1 MSSGDGKRIRSVE
14 RSVRILER
22 IVNEDEGG
30 VNELARALDYS
41 PSTVHAHLAT
51 LHDLGYLVTVDG
63 EYAVSN
69 RFLQFARHA
78 QSRIE
83 GLDVI
88 RANVRRLADET
99 GESAQFMIEEHGRGI
114 YVERAEGERGAPN
127 DTSLGKPRYL
137 HMCASGKAIL
147 AHLPRERVTEIV
159 DRWGLPVQTAR
170 TITDEET
177 LFAELDAIRDEG
189 VATNDGETVD
199 GLTAVGAPI
208 RSADGRVIGSISVS
222 GPAHRISSN
231 GEIRE
236 RYRDE
241 LIGAVEDVALNL
253 KYL

>member
-159 DRWGLPVQTAR
+159 DRWGLPAQTAR

-189 VATNDGETVD
+189 VATNEGETVD

>member
-1 MSSGDGKRIRSVE
+1 MDTGDGKRIGAVE

-22 IVNEDEGG
+22 MVDTEEGG
-30 VNELARALDYS
+30 VNQLARALDYS

-51 LHDLGYLVTVDG
+51 LYDLGYLVTVDG

-69 RFLQFARHA
+69 RFLRVATHARDG
-78 QSRIE
+78 IE

-99 GESAQFMIEEHGRGI
+99 GESAQFMVEEHGRGI
-114 YVERAEGERGAPN
+114 YVEKAEGDRGAPN
-127 DTSLGKPRYL
+127 DTSLGTPRYL

-147 AHLPRERVTEIV
+147 AHLPPERVGEIV
-159 DRWGLPVQTAR
+159 DRWGLPAETDR

-177 LFAELDAIRDEG
+177 LFAELDAIRDTG
-189 VATNDGETVD
+189 VATNEGETVD

-208 RSADGRVIGSISVS
+208 RSTDGRVIGSISVS
-222 GPAHRISSN
+222 GPTHRLTSN

-241 LIGAVEDVALNL
+241 LIGAVEDVTLNL
-253 KYL
+253 TYL

>member
-1 MSSGDGKRIRSVE
+1 MDTGDGKRIKSVE

-22 IVNEDEGG
+22 IVNEGEGG

-51 LHDLGYLVTVDG
+51 LHDLGYLVAIDG
-63 EYAVSN
+63 EYAISN

-88 RANVRRLADET
+88 RANVARLADET

-114 YVERAEGERGAPN
+114 YVEKAEGDRGAPN
-127 DTSLGKPRYL
+127 DTFLGKPRYL

-147 AHLPRERVTEIV
+147 AHLPPERVAEIV
-159 DRWGLPVQTAR
+159 DRWGLPAQTAR

-177 LFAELDAIRDEG
+177 LFAELDEIRDAG
-189 VATNDGETVD
+189 VATNEGETVD
-199 GLTAVGAPI
+199 GLIAVGAPI

-222 GPAHRISSN
+222 GPEHRLASN

-241 LIGAVEDVALNL
+241 LLGAVEDVTLNL
-253 KYL
+253 TYL

>member
-1 MSSGDGKRIRSVE
+1 MDSGDGKRIGSVE

-30 VNELARALDYS
+30 VNELARALDES

-63 EYAVSN
+63 EYAISN
-69 RFLQFARHA
+69 RFLHFARHA
-78 QSRIE
+78 QHRIE

-88 RANVRRLADET
+88 RANVARLADET
-99 GESAQFMIEEHGRGI
+99 GESAQFMVEEHGRGI
-114 YVERAEGERGAPN
+114 YVEKAEGDRGAPN
-127 DTSLGKPRYL
+127 DTHLGKPRYL

-147 AHLPRERVTEIV
+147 AHLSPKRVAEIV
-159 DRWGLPVQTAR
+159 DRWGLPAQTAR

-177 LFAELDAIRDEG
+177 LYAELDAIGDAG
-189 VATNDGETVD
+189 VATNEGETVD
-199 GLTAVGAPI
+199 GLIAVGAPI
-208 RSADGRVIGSISVS
+208 RSADGRVIGSLSVS
-222 GPAHRISSN
+222 GPEHRLASN

-241 LIGAVEDVALNL
+241 LLGAVEDVTLNL
-253 KYL
+253 TYL